1 MRKEAKLVSRFL
13 MQNTNFTEKSSFF
26 DRLNEI
32 IESYETVPDD
42 VFEAYEEISEYELW
56 EIIRK
61 LAVKG
66 KQLTK

>member
-13 MQNTNFTEKSSFF
+13 MQHTNFTEKSSFF
-26 DRLNEI
+26 DLLNEI

-56 EIIRK
+56 EILENSRLRK
-61 LAVKG
+61 
-66 KQLTK
+66 